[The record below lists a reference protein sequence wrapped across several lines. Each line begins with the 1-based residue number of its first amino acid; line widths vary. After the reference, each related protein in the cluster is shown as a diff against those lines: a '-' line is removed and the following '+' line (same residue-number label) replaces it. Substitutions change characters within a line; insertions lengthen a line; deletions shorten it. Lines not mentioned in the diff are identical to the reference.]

1 MPTYPYLKIDHVDK
15 SFNRGSATTEVL
27 KDVTLGI
34 EKGEFVSIIG
44 HSGCGKSTL
53 LNLVAGLM
61 PVSAGA
67 VLLENKEV
75 NDPGPDRAV
84 VFQNHSLLPWL
95 TVRENVALAVDEVE
109 AGWRAKAVS
118 IGTVVLL
125 LCGLT
130 VVLSLLFGREL
141 RHRAAMQAELA
152 RLSLTDAL
160 TGLPNRRRFEEAF
173 EAAWDRARRTGK
185 PLSLLVVDADH
196 FKRYNDRYG
205 HPQGDQC
212 LDELFV
218 ALPEA
223 GDEAAARRQPGSL
236 GHGDGTHRRRG

>member
-1 MPTYPYLKIDHVDK
+1 
-15 SFNRGSATTEVL
+15 
-27 KDVTLGI
+27 
-34 EKGEFVSIIG
+34 
-44 HSGCGKSTL
+44 
-53 LNLVAGLM
+53 
-61 PVSAGA
+61 
-67 VLLENKEV
+67 
-75 NDPGPDRAV
+75 
-84 VFQNHSLLPWL
+84 
-95 TVRENVALAVDEVE
+95 
-109 AGWRAKAVS
+109 
-118 IGTVVLL
+118 L

-205 HPQGDQC
+205 HA
-212 LDELFV
+212 V
-218 ALPEA
+218 
-223 GDEAAARRQPGSL
+223 GDEVL
-236 GHGDGTHRRRG
+236 K

>member
-1 MPTYPYLKIDHVDK
+1 
-15 SFNRGSATTEVL
+15 
-27 KDVTLGI
+27 
-34 EKGEFVSIIG
+34 
-44 HSGCGKSTL
+44 
-53 LNLVAGLM
+53 
-61 PVSAGA
+61 
-67 VLLENKEV
+67 
-75 NDPGPDRAV
+75 
-84 VFQNHSLLPWL
+84 
-95 TVRENVALAVDEVE
+95 
-109 AGWRAKAVS
+109 AVS

-196 FKRYNDRYG
+196 FKRY
-205 HPQGDQC
+205 
-212 LDELFV
+212 
-218 ALPEA
+218 
-223 GDEAAARRQPGSL
+223 
-236 GHGDGTHRRRG
+236 